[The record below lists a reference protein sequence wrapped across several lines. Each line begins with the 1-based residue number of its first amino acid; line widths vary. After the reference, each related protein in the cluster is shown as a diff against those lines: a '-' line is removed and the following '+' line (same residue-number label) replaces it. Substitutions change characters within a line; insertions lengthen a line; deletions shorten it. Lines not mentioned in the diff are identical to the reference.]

1 MLHSTLPTYDAW
13 VDKLAACELPVLQY
27 TCARLQ
33 DLQSRVDEISI
44 RDIARPI
51 RHDALMTLRVIR
63 FLQMHRHV
71 SQVTDVNTVDRV
83 LMMIGMRGF
92 IREFGQAVT
101 VETRLHNDPKALTN
115 VRRILARASLAA
127 QIAEAMAGMRRDID
141 PEEVA
146 TACLLHDT
154 VEIFLWL
161 IAPRLAAEIE
171 TLQAA
176 QPDLRTRDAQRE
188 VLGHTLFDLQLALV
202 QRWHL
207 PALLAHLID
216 ERYLAEPRVRTV
228 IVATALSR
236 HLYRGWDNAALP
248 DDYKNVGE
256 LLGLEP
262 DAAYA
267 LVRDVTLRAGRDWHW
282 YETLPPMALRPRP

>member
-1 MLHSTLPTYDAW
+1 MLRSALPTYDVW
-13 VDKLAACELPVLQY
+13 IDRLAACELPVLQY

-33 DLQSRVDEISI
+33 DLQSRVDDISI

-51 RHDALMTLRVIR
+51 RRDALMTLRVIR

-101 VETRLHNDPKALTN
+101 VETRLHNAPIALAN
-115 VRRILARASLAA
+115 VRRILARAGLAA
-127 QIAEAMAGMRRDID
+127 QFAEAMAGMRRDID

-146 TACLLHDT
+146 TASLLHDT
-154 VEIFLWL
+154 VEILLWL
-161 IAPRLAAEIE
+161 IAPQLASEIE
-171 TLQAA
+171 TLQQA

-207 PALLAHLID
+207 PTLLAHLMD
-216 ERYLAEPRVRTV
+216 ERYLNEPRVRTV

-248 DDYKNVGE
+248 DDYQAVSE
-256 LLGLEP
+256 LVSIDP
-262 DAAYA
+262 DEAYA
-267 LVRDVTLRAGRDWHW
+267 LVRNVALKAGREWHW